1 MEIYEPTRAKLEV
14 TEKFIRED
22 NLIEKIELP
31 LWWRRISYNKFS
43 WMMSST
49 LKELISFGIWSPG
62 FSEIHPAGKKH

>member
-31 LWWRRISYNKFS
+31 LWWRRISYNKIS

-49 LKELISFGIWSPG
+49 LKELISFWDLEPW
-62 FSEIHPAGKKH
+62 FSGNSSRR